1 MGARVLIVEDSLVMR
16 SVLKKVLKMAGMDV
30 SRYFEAANGKDALE
44 ILNKEWIDVIFTD
57 MHMPVMDGLEFLGE
71 LNRDD
76 LLKRIPVILVT
87 TEGRPEIIRKAVA
100 LGAAAHIRK
109 PFQPETI
116 RRILEK
122 TLGKEYERGMD
133 QTLEGS
139 DF

>member
-1 MGARVLIVEDSLVMR
+1 MEARVLIVEDSSAMR
-16 SVLKKVLKMAGMDV
+16 LVLKKVLKMAGMEIG
-30 SRYFEAANGKDALE
+30 RCFEAAHGREALE
-44 ILNKEWIDVIFTD
+44 ILDKEGIDVIFTD
-57 MHMPVMDGLEFLGE
+57 IHMPVMDGLAFLE
-71 LNRDD
+71 DLTRDE

-87 TEGRPEIIRKAVA
+87 TEGRPEIIRKALA

-122 TLGKEYERGMD
+122 TLGKEYARGMD
-133 QTLEGS
+133 QALEGR